1 MAFERSDFALFWS
14 LSPDSLDWSNLA
26 ASRVKT
32 VMLPYALAQN
42 PLLAHL
48 RDAGRSVVVRL
59 TPEDLQRNSG
69 AQLRQRIATMQ
80 GIGNL
85 RAVITGCEPEI
96 EYNFDYGYPWRQ
108 DQAYREA
115 ERSMSVLASLTGLT
129 VPLVAA
135 PLSPHGVG
143 LGETDPLY
151 PGLFSWREILA
162 PVYHQYQG
170 VGVHGYTHNYQSAVD
185 TVRLQQSLRFWASFW
200 HKPIWVDELGINTGS
215 WQTRM
220 TGYLD
225 TARWLCQPDNPV
237 GERVEMLAFFISNGD
252 GKHWDASYVIREP
265 EAYLQI
271 GQFMQEGET

>member
-1 MAFERSDFALFWS
+1 
-14 LSPDSLDWSNLA
+14 
-26 ASRVKT
+26 
-32 VMLPYALAQN
+32 MLPYALAQN

-85 RAVITGCEPEI
+85 RAVITGNEPEI

-170 VGVHGYTHNYQSAVD
+170 VGAHLYTHGYKGPVD
-185 TVRLQQSLRFWASFW
+185 VVRLQQAARMWVSFW
-200 HKPIWVDELGINTGS
+200 HKPIWFDEVGINTGP
-215 WQTRM
+215 WQERM
-220 TGYLD
+220 TAYLD
-225 TARWLCQPDNPV
+225 TARWLATAGNPV
-237 GERVEMLAFFISNGD
+237 GARVEFFAFFVANGD
-252 GKHWDASYVIREP
+252 GKHWDLSYVIREP

-271 GQFMQEGET
+271 AQFMEGN